1 MKLLGATSTRQWID
15 LLPLLTA
22 IILTFDPLSHVS
34 PGNSFVRLRDCVNW
48 EHFFVGVWNKIYL
61 ILTASEDQMLN
72 APILL
77 YYTRK
82 IFFVAGDFSNSS
94 KWFMEDLW
102 KLLRLFINFKDVSS
116 YMLADLIFLKFIICP
131 SPSQNLREKKEVLCN
146 GLA

>member
-15 LLPLLTA
+15 LLQLLTA

-82 IFFVAGDFSNSS
+82 IFFVAGDFQILSN
-94 KWFMEDLW
+94 DLW
-102 KLLRLFINFKDVSS
+102 RIYDNFLD
-116 YMLADLIFLKFIICP
+116 YKF
-131 SPSQNLREKKEVLCN
+131 
-146 GLA
+146 